1 MTRLEIRKLI
11 LETVKVLDYNTYD
24 YYAFDM
30 DDDSEAAL
38 AEVTTL
44 VYNKINKVKLPKKQI
59 KKKSR

>member
-24 YYAFDM
+24 NYAFDM

-38 AEVTTL
+38 AEATTL
-44 VYNKINKVKLPKKQI
+44 VYNKINKIKAVKPL
-59 KKKSR
+59 KKKKV

>member
-24 YYAFDM
+24 NYAFDM

-38 AEVTTL
+38 AEATTL